1 MHISPTDL
9 CCMDSGTVEE
19 VNIFF
24 LNIWLEV
31 TNRRTVEKYTIL
43 TPKVGCLSHC
53 QAVTIAQLQQV
64 TDDMKEVFRKTLEIE
79 ARIQDTLVFQVWRR
93 IWGTEDGI

>member
-1 MHISPTDL
+1 M
-9 CCMDSGTVEE
+9 
-19 VNIFF
+19 
-24 LNIWLEV
+24 
-31 TNRRTVEKYTIL
+31 EKYTIL